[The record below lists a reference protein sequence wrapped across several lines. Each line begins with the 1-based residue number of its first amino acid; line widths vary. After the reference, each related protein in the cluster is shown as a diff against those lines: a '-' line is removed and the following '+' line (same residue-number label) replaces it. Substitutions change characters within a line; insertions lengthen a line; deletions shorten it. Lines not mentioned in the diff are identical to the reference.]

1 MKAYSVEEVLR
12 LFEDYGTD
20 LYDET
25 VTQLDHALQTAAH
38 ARSDGADQSLVAAAL
53 LHDVGHLLDLAGML
67 RGRDTDRGGEA
78 QGGGGADSV
87 GEVDSV
93 GGVDLKHEQTGSA
106 YLAAIFPPAVTGPI
120 ALHVR
125 AKRYLCA
132 TRHGYFDGLS
142 AGSVA
147 SLARQGGPMTD
158 IEASSFERNPA
169 SASAVRLRH
178 WDDLG
183 KVEGIE
189 VPGLGEYREL
199 LLSVATM

>member
-1 MKAYSVEEVLR
+1 MKARSVDEVLG
-12 LFEDYGTD
+12 LFEEYGQD
-20 LYDET
+20 HYDET

-38 ARSDGADQSLVAAAL
+38 ARADGADRHLVAAAL

-67 RGRDTDRGGEA
+67 GD
-78 QGGGGADSV
+78 
-87 GEVDSV
+87 
-93 GGVDLKHEQTGSA
+93 GGVDLKHERSGPA

-132 TRHGYFDGLS
+132 TRPGYFDGLS

-147 SLARQGGPMTD
+147 SLARQGGPMSD
-158 IEASSFERNPA
+158 EESSAFERNPA
-169 SASAVRLRH
+169 SVSAVRLRH

-189 VPGLGEYREL
+189 VPSLGDYRDL
-199 LLSVATM
+199 LLSVATT